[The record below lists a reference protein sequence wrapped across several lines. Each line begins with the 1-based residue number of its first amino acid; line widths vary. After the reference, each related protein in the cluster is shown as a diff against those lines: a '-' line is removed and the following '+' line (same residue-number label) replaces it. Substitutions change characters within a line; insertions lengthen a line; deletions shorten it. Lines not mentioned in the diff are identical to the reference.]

1 MSLLKWKKLAK
12 QKTELGNKINFVH
25 DTILKKQLGEKTS
38 QESFQK
44 AFKPITTKLDEVA
57 FRNLNIP
64 RLTKKRGKKL
74 GVPDYGIALEDEDIP
89 DYGLD
94 DFFDEGLVPENKKQ
108 IVPKPPTYEE
118 SLKDILEGKKQIYV
132 DPQYF
137 PEGPQ
142 DMPPKYEEDE
152 EIDYA
157 LNVEDEAIALK
168 EAEEAAEAEEAE
180 EVSANRI
187 LDHLK
192 LSNYDD
198 IEKQLNQPEM
208 TPLMSRNFLNRKVKD
223 AKIERNRLNG
233 LKAQVTHKYN
243 KGEMSKA
250 ERALQNKGI
259 DDVRVVLN
267 QYIKYQEIQAK
278 MFDDQMKKGS
288 GLKKKKRGGNIVF
301 FNDVKQLLKKLELIV
316 GEILAG
322 NTSIEMR
329 NTGVAILD
337 MLLKTS
343 KINKAQH
350 EKLYKTYF
358 KI

>member
-25 DTILKKQLGEKTS
+25 DTILKNQLGEKTS

-44 AFKPITTKLDEVA
+44 AFKPITTKLDDVVL
-57 FRNLNIP
+57 RNLNEA
-64 RLTKKRGKKL
+64 RSKKKRV
-74 GVPDYGIALEDEDIP
+74 VPDYGIYPEDEQ
-89 DYGLD
+89 DYGLY
-94 DFFDEGLVPENKKQ
+94 DEGMGPENDKQ
-108 IVPKPPTYEE
+108 IVPRPPTYEE
-118 SLKDILEGKKQIYV
+118 TLKDILDGKKQIYV
-132 DPQYF
+132 DPKYF
-137 PEGPQ
+137 PEEPH
-142 DMPPKYEEDE
+142 DMPPEYEEDE

-157 LNVEDEAIALK
+157 LDEEDEEIEHALD
-168 EAEEAAEAEEAE
+168 EEE
-180 EVSANRI
+180 SANTI
-187 LDHLK
+187 LDDLG

-198 IEKQLNQPEM
+198 IEKRLNQPEM
-208 TPLMSRNFLNRKVKD
+208 TQQKIKQYVNKKLKD
-223 AKIERNRLNG
+223 AKLKRYQLNG
-233 LKAQVTHKYN
+233 YKTHISKEYN
-243 KGEMSKA
+243 KGKIDKA
-250 ERALQNKGI
+250 QKTLEYKRI
-259 DDVRVVLN
+259 DDARNVLN
-267 QYIKYQEIQAK
+267 QFIKHYGNK
-278 MFDDQMKKGS
+278 MKEGS
-288 GLKKKKRGGNIVF
+288 GLKKRGGNIVF

>member
-25 DTILKKQLGEKTS
+25 DTILKNQLGEKTS

-44 AFKPITTKLDEVA
+44 AFKPITTKLDDVV

-94 DFFDEGLVPENKKQ
+94 DFFDEGLGPENEKQ

-118 SLKDILEGKKQIYV
+118 SLKDVLEGKKQMHV

-137 PEGPQ
+137 PEEPQ
-142 DMPPKYEEDE
+142 DMPPEYEEDE

-157 LNVEDEAIALK
+157 LDEED
-168 EAEEAAEAEEAE
+168 
-180 EVSANRI
+180 SANMI
-187 LDHLK
+187 LDDLG
-192 LSNYDD
+192 LSNYD
-198 IEKQLNQPEM
+198 IEKQINQPEM
-208 TPLMSRNFLNRKVKD
+208 TKKKIKLYVNKKLKD
-223 AKIERNRLNG
+223 AEFKRHQ
-233 LKAQVTHKYN
+233 LKGYKTQVSKAYN
-243 KGEMSKA
+243 KGEISEAQKTMDYKRIDNA
-250 ERALQNKGI
+250 RA
-259 DDVRVVLN
+259 VLN
-267 QYIKYQEIQAK
+267 QFIKHYGNK
-278 MFDDQMKKGS
+278 MKECS
-288 GLKKKKRGGNIVF
+288 GLKKRGGNIVF

-343 KINKAQH
+343 NK
-350 EKLYKTYF
+350 
-358 KI
+358 

>member
-1 MSLLKWKKLAK
+1 M
-12 QKTELGNKINFVH
+12 
-25 DTILKKQLGEKTS
+25 GEKTS

-44 AFKPITTKLDEVA
+44 AFKPITTKLDDVV

-64 RLTKKRGKKL
+64 RLTKKPGKKL
-74 GVPDYGIALEDEDIP
+74 GVPDYGIAIEDEDIP
-89 DYGLD
+89 DYGLED
-94 DFFDEGLVPENKKQ
+94 LFDEGLVPGNEKQ
-108 IVPKPPTYEE
+108 IAPKPPTYEE
-118 SLKDILEGKKQIYV
+118 SLKDVLEGKKQIYV
-132 DPQYF
+132 NPQYF
-137 PEGPQ
+137 PEEPQ
-142 DMPPKYEEDE
+142 DMPPEYEEDE

-157 LNVEDEAIALK
+157 LDEED
-168 EAEEAAEAEEAE
+168 
-180 EVSANRI
+180 SANMI
-187 LDHLK
+187 LDDLG

-198 IEKQLNQPEM
+198 IEKQLNQPEL
-208 TPLMSRNFLNRKVKD
+208 TQQKIKLYVNKKLKD
-223 AKIERNRLNG
+223 AEFKRHQ
-233 LKAQVTHKYN
+233 LKGYKSQVSQAYN
-243 KGEMSKA
+243 KGKIGEAQKTMDYKRIDNA
-250 ERALQNKGI
+250 RA
-259 DDVRVVLN
+259 VLN
-267 QYIKYQEIQAK
+267 QYIKHYKNKVK
-278 MFDDQMKKGS
+278 MMKGS
-288 GLKKKKRGGNIVF
+288 GLKKRGGNIVF

>member
-1 MSLLKWKKLAK
+1 MSLLEWKKLAK
-12 QKTELGNKINFVH
+12 QKTELGNKINFIH
-25 DTILKKQLGEKTS
+25 DTILKNQLGEKTS
-38 QESFQK
+38 QESLQK
-44 AFKPITTKLDEVA
+44 VFKPITTKLDDVA

-94 DFFDEGLVPENKKQ
+94 DFFDEGLVPENEKQ

-118 SLKDILEGKKQIYV
+118 SLKDVLEGKKQTYV
-132 DPQYF
+132 DPQDLP
-137 PEGPQ
+137 PE
-142 DMPPKYEEDE
+142 YEEDE

-157 LNVEDEAIALK
+157 LDEED
-168 EAEEAAEAEEAE
+168 
-180 EVSANRI
+180 SANMI
-187 LDHLK
+187 LDELG

-208 TPLMSRNFLNRKVKD
+208 TQRKIKKYVNKKLKD
-223 AKIERNRLNG
+223 AEFRRNQ
-233 LKAQVTHKYN
+233 LKGKKTNISKDYN
-243 KGEMSKA
+243 KGKISEAQKTIDFKRIDNA
-250 ERALQNKGI
+250 RA
-259 DDVRVVLN
+259 VLN
-267 QYIKYQEIQAK
+267 QYIKHYANKVKTME
-278 MFDDQMKKGS
+278 GL
-288 GLKKKKRGGNIVF
+288 GLKKSGGNIVF

>member
-25 DTILKKQLGEKTS
+25 DTILKNQLGEKTS

-44 AFKPITTKLDEVA
+44 AFKPITTKLDEVTL
-57 FRNLNIP
+57 RNLNIP
-64 RLTKKRGKKL
+64 RLKKRGRYR
-74 GVPDYGIALEDEDIP
+74 GVPDYAVGVEDEDGGIP

-137 PEGPQ
+137 PEEPQ
-142 DMPPKYEEDE
+142 DLPPEYEEDE

-157 LNVEDEAIALK
+157 LDEED
-168 EAEEAAEAEEAE
+168 
-180 EVSANRI
+180 SANKI
-187 LDHLK
+187 LDDLG

-198 IEKQLNQPEM
+198 IEKQLNKPEM
-208 TPLMSRNFLNRKVKD
+208 PKIQNKPFLKKKLEAANHKRNQ
-223 AKIERNRLNG
+223 
-233 LKAQVTHKYN
+233 LKGYKSQVSQAYN
-243 KGEMSKA
+243 KGEISEAQKTMDYKRIDNA
-250 ERALQNKGI
+250 RA
-259 DDVRVVLN
+259 VLN
-267 QYIKYQEIQAK
+267 QYIKHYANKVKTME
-278 MFDDQMKKGS
+278 GS
-288 GLKKKKRGGNIVF
+288 GLKKRGGNIVF
-301 FNDVKQLLKKLELIV
+301 FNDAKQLLKKLELIV
-316 GEILAG
+316 GEISAG

>member
-1 MSLLKWKKLAK
+1 MSLLEWKKVAK

-25 DTILKKQLGEKTS
+25 DTILKNQLGEKIS

-44 AFKPITTKLDEVA
+44 AFKPITTKLDDVA

-74 GVPDYGIALEDEDIP
+74 GVPDYAVGVEDEDGGIP

-94 DFFDEGLVPENKKQ
+94 DFFDEGLVPENEKQ

-137 PEGPQ
+137 PEEPQ
-142 DMPPKYEEDE
+142 DMPPEYEEDE

-157 LNVEDEAIALK
+157 LEEED
-168 EAEEAAEAEEAE
+168 
-180 EVSANRI
+180 SANMI
-187 LDHLK
+187 LDDLGI
-192 LSNYDD
+192 SNYDD
-198 IEKQLNQPEM
+198 IEKRLNQPEM
-208 TPLMSRNFLNRKVKD
+208 TQKKIKLYVNKKLKEAEFKRNQLKGYKTNVSKD
-223 AKIERNRLNG
+223 
-233 LKAQVTHKYN
+233 YN
-243 KGEMSKA
+243 KGKISEAQKTLDYKRIDNA
-250 ERALQNKGI
+250 RA
-259 DDVRVVLN
+259 VLN
-267 QYIKYQEIQAK
+267 QYIKHYANKVKTME
-278 MFDDQMKKGS
+278 GS
-288 GLKKKKRGGNIVF
+288 GLKKRGGNIVF

-358 KI
+358 KV

>member
-1 MSLLKWKKLAK
+1 MSLLEWKKLAK

-25 DTILKKQLGEKTS
+25 DTILKNQLGEKTS
-38 QESFQK
+38 QESLQK
-44 AFKPITTKLDEVA
+44 VFKPITTKLDDVA

-64 RLTKKRGKKL
+64 RLKKRGRNR
-74 GVPDYGIALEDEDIP
+74 GVPDYAVGVEDEDGGIP

-118 SLKDILEGKKQIYV
+118 SLKDILEGEKQIYV

-137 PEGPQ
+137 PVKPQ
-142 DMPPKYEEDE
+142 DLPPEYEEDE

-157 LNVEDEAIALK
+157 LDEEDS
-168 EAEEAAEAEEAE
+168 
-180 EVSANRI
+180 VNMI
-187 LDHLK
+187 LDELE

-198 IEKQLNQPEM
+198 IEKQINQPEM
-208 TPLMSRNFLNRKVKD
+208 TQRKIKKYINKKLKD
-223 AKIERNRLNG
+223 ADFRRNQ
-233 LKAQVTHKYN
+233 LKGRKSQVSQAYN
-243 KGEMSKA
+243 KGKIGEA
-250 ERALQNKGI
+250 EKTMKHKSI
-259 DDVRVVLN
+259 DNARVVLN
-267 QYIKYQEIQAK
+267 QYIEHYGNKVK
-278 MFDDQMKKGS
+278 MMEGS
-288 GLKKKKRGGNIVF
+288 GLKKRGGNIVF

-316 GEILAG
+316 GEISAG

>member
-25 DTILKKQLGEKTS
+25 DTILKNQLGEKTS
-38 QESFQK
+38 QESLQK
-44 AFKPITTKLDEVA
+44 VFKPITTKLDDVA

-64 RLTKKRGKKL
+64 RLTKKRGEKL

-118 SLKDILEGKKQIYV
+118 SLQDILEGKKQIYV
-132 DPQYF
+132 NPQYF
-137 PEGPQ
+137 PEEPQ
-142 DMPPKYEEDE
+142 DLPPEYEEDE

-157 LNVEDEAIALK
+157 LDEED
-168 EAEEAAEAEEAE
+168 
-180 EVSANRI
+180 SANMI
-187 LDHLK
+187 LDDLG
-192 LSNYDD
+192 LPNYDD

-208 TPLMSRNFLNRKVKD
+208 TQKRIKRYVDKQ
-223 AKIERNRLNG
+223 
-233 LKAQVTHKYN
+233 LKNAEFKRHQLKGFKSQVSQAYN
-243 KGEMSKA
+243 KGKISEAQKA
-250 ERALQNKGI
+250 LEYKRI
-259 DDVRVVLN
+259 DNARVVLN
-267 QYIKYQEIQAK
+267 QYIKHYENK
-278 MFDDQMKKGS
+278 VKMKKGS
-288 GLKKKKRGGNIVF
+288 GLKKRGGNIVF

>member
-1 MSLLKWKKLAK
+1 MSLLEWKKLAK

-25 DTILKKQLGEKTS
+25 DTILKNQLGEKTS
-38 QESFQK
+38 QESLQK
-44 AFKPITTKLDEVA
+44 VFKPITTKLDEVA
-57 FRNLNIP
+57 LRNLNIP
-64 RLTKKRGKKL
+64 RLKKRGKKL

-118 SLKDILEGKKQIYV
+118 SLKDVLEGEKQIYV

-137 PEGPQ
+137 PEKPQ
-142 DMPPKYEEDE
+142 DLPPEYEEDE

-157 LNVEDEAIALK
+157 LDEED
-168 EAEEAAEAEEAE
+168 
-180 EVSANRI
+180 SANMI
-187 LDHLK
+187 LDELE

-198 IEKQLNQPEM
+198 IEKQINQPEM
-208 TPLMSRNFLNRKVKD
+208 TQRKIKKYVNKKLKD
-223 AKIERNRLNG
+223 AEFRRNQ
-233 LKAQVTHKYN
+233 LKGKKGNISKEYN
-243 KGEMSKA
+243 KGKIGEA
-250 ERALQNKGI
+250 EKTMKHKRI
-259 DDVRVVLN
+259 DNARVVLN
-267 QYIKYQEIQAK
+267 QYIEHYGNKVK
-278 MFDDQMKKGS
+278 MMEGS
-288 GLKKKKRGGNIVF
+288 GLKKRGGNIVF
-301 FNDVKQLLKKLELIV
+301 FNDVKQLLKQLELIV
-316 GEILAG
+316 GVISAG

>member
-1 MSLLKWKKLAK
+1 MSLLEWKKLAK

-25 DTILKKQLGEKTS
+25 DTILKNQLGEKTS
-38 QESFQK
+38 QESLQK
-44 AFKPITTKLDEVA
+44 VFKPITTKLDDVA

-74 GVPDYGIALEDEDIP
+74 GVPDYGIALKDEDIP

-94 DFFDEGLVPENKKQ
+94 DFFDEGLVPENEKQ

-118 SLKDILEGKKQIYV
+118 SLKDVLEGKKQTYV
-132 DPQYF
+132 DPQDLP
-137 PEGPQ
+137 PE
-142 DMPPKYEEDE
+142 YEEDE

-157 LNVEDEAIALK
+157 LDEED
-168 EAEEAAEAEEAE
+168 
-180 EVSANRI
+180 SANMI
-187 LDHLK
+187 LDELE

-198 IEKQLNQPEM
+198 IEKQINQPEM
-208 TPLMSRNFLNRKVKD
+208 TQRKIKKYVNKKLKEAEFKRNQLKGYKTNVSKD
-223 AKIERNRLNG
+223 
-233 LKAQVTHKYN
+233 YN
-243 KGEMSKA
+243 KGKISEAQKTMDYKRIDNA
-250 ERALQNKGI
+250 RA
-259 DDVRVVLN
+259 VLN
-267 QYIKYQEIQAK
+267 QYIKHYENK
-278 MFDDQMKKGS
+278 VKTMEGS
-288 GLKKKKRGGNIVF
+288 GLKKRGGNIVF

-343 KINKAQH
+343 KIKKAQH

>member
-1 MSLLKWKKLAK
+1 MSLLKWQKLAK

-25 DTILKKQLGEKTS
+25 DTILKNQLGEKTS

-64 RLTKKRGKKL
+64 RLTKNRGKKL

-94 DFFDEGLVPENKKQ
+94 DFFYEGLRPENEKQ

-118 SLKDILEGKKQIYV
+118 SLQDILEGKKQIYV

-137 PEGPQ
+137 PEEPQ
-142 DMPPKYEEDE
+142 DMPPEYEEAE

-157 LNVEDEAIALK
+157 LDEED
-168 EAEEAAEAEEAE
+168 
-180 EVSANRI
+180 SANMI
-187 LDHLK
+187 LDDLG

-198 IEKQLNQPEM
+198 IEKQINQPEM
-208 TPLMSRNFLNRKVKD
+208 TQKKIKLYVNKKLKD
-223 AKIERNRLNG
+223 AEFKRHQ
-233 LKAQVTHKYN
+233 LKGFKTQVSKAYN
-243 KGEMSKA
+243 KGKMGEAQKTL
-250 ERALQNKGI
+250 EYKRI
-259 DDVRVVLN
+259 DDARNVLN
-267 QYIKYQEIQAK
+267 QFIKHYGNK
-278 MFDDQMKKGS
+278 MKEGS
-288 GLKKKKRGGNIVF
+288 GLKKRGGNIVF

>member
-1 MSLLKWKKLAK
+1 MSLLEWKKLAK
-12 QKTELGNKINFVH
+12 QKTELGNKINFAH
-25 DTILKKQLGEKTS
+25 DTILKNQLGEKIS

-44 AFKPITTKLDEVA
+44 AFKPITTKLDDVA
-57 FRNLNIP
+57 FGNLNIP

-89 DYGLD
+89 DYGLE
-94 DFFDEGLVPENKKQ
+94 DFFDEGLGPENEKQ

-118 SLKDILEGKKQIYV
+118 SLKDILEGEKQIYV

-137 PEGPQ
+137 PEEPQ
-142 DMPPKYEEDE
+142 DMPPEYEEDE

-157 LNVEDEAIALK
+157 LDDEDS
-168 EAEEAAEAEEAE
+168 
-180 EVSANRI
+180 VNMI
-187 LDHLK
+187 LDDLG
-192 LSNYDD
+192 LFNYDD
-198 IEKQLNQPEM
+198 IEKQLERPEM
-208 TPLMSRNFLNRKVKD
+208 PKKQIKPFLKKKLKAANHRRNQ
-223 AKIERNRLNG
+223 LNG
-233 LKAQVTHKYN
+233 EKSQVSQEYN
-243 KGEMSKA
+243 KGKIGEAEKTLKYKRIDN
-250 ERALQNKGI
+250 ERA
-259 DDVRVVLN
+259 VLN
-267 QYIKYQEIQAK
+267 QYMKHYGNKVK
-278 MFDDQMKKGS
+278 MMEGS
-288 GLKKKKRGGNIVF
+288 GLKKRGGNIVF

-316 GEILAG
+316 GEISAG

-337 MLLKTS
+337 MLLKTT

>member
-12 QKTELGNKINFVH
+12 QKPELGNKINFVH
-25 DTILKKQLGEKTS
+25 DTILKNQLGEKTS

-44 AFKPITTKLDEVA
+44 AFKPITTKLDDVM
-57 FRNLNIP
+57 FRNLNKS

-94 DFFDEGLVPENKKQ
+94 DFFDEGLVPENEKE
-108 IVPKPPTYEE
+108 IVPKLPTYEE
-118 SLKDILEGKKQIYV
+118 SLKDVLEGKKQIY
-132 DPQYF
+132 DEEP
-137 PEGPQ
+137 PE
-142 DMPPKYEEDE
+142 YEEDE

-157 LNVEDEAIALK
+157 LDEEDS
-168 EAEEAAEAEEAE
+168 
-180 EVSANRI
+180 VNYI
-187 LDHLK
+187 LDDLG
-192 LSNYDD
+192 LTNYDN

-208 TPLMSRNFLNRKVKD
+208 TQRRIKRYLDMKLKLAITKRYQ
-223 AKIERNRLNG
+223 LNG
-233 LKAQVTHKYN
+233 LKSQVSQAFN
-243 KGEMSKA
+243 KGKIGEAQKA
-250 ERALQNKGI
+250 MDYNRI
-259 DDVRVVLN
+259 DNARDVLN
-267 QYIKYQEIQAK
+267 KYIEHYENKVK
-278 MFDDQMKKGS
+278 MMEGS
-288 GLKKKKRGGNIVF
+288 GLKKRGGNIVF
-301 FNDVKQLLKKLELIV
+301 FNDAKQLLKKLELIV

>member
-38 QESFQK
+38 QESLQK
-44 AFKPITTKLDEVA
+44 VFKPITTKLDDVA

-64 RLTKKRGKKL
+64 RLKKRGRNR
-74 GVPDYGIALEDEDIP
+74 GVPDYAVGVEDEDGGLP

-137 PEGPQ
+137 PEEPQ
-142 DMPPKYEEDE
+142 DMPPEYEEDE

-157 LNVEDEAIALK
+157 LDEED
-168 EAEEAAEAEEAE
+168 
-180 EVSANRI
+180 SANMI
-187 LDHLK
+187 LDELD

-208 TPLMSRNFLNRKVKD
+208 TPRKIKRYIDKKLTDANIKRNQ
-223 AKIERNRLNG
+223 
-233 LKAQVTHKYN
+233 LKGYKSQVSQAYN
-243 KGEMSKA
+243 KGKISEAQKTMDYKRIDNA
-250 ERALQNKGI
+250 RA
-259 DDVRVVLN
+259 VLN
-267 QYIKYQEIQAK
+267 QYIKHYENKVETIQ
-278 MFDDQMKKGS
+278 GS
-288 GLKKKKRGGNIVF
+288 GIKKRGGNIVF

-358 KI
+358 KV

>member
-38 QESFQK
+38 QESLQK
-44 AFKPITTKLDEVA
+44 VFKPITTKLDDVA

-64 RLTKKRGKKL
+64 RLKKRGRNR
-74 GVPDYGIALEDEDIP
+74 GVPDYAVGVEDEDGGIP

-137 PEGPQ
+137 PEEPQ
-142 DMPPKYEEDE
+142 DLPPEYEEDE

-157 LNVEDEAIALK
+157 LDDEDS
-168 EAEEAAEAEEAE
+168 
-180 EVSANRI
+180 VNMI
-187 LDHLK
+187 LDDLG

-198 IEKQLNQPEM
+198 IEKQLERPEM
-208 TPLMSRNFLNRKVKD
+208 PKKQIKPFLKKKLEAANHKRNQLKGRKT
-223 AKIERNRLNG
+223 
-233 LKAQVTHKYN
+233 QVSQAYN
-243 KGEMSKA
+243 KGKIGEAEKTLKYKKIDN
-250 ERALQNKGI
+250 ERA
-259 DDVRVVLN
+259 VLN
-267 QYIKYQEIQAK
+267 QFIKHYANKVKTME
-278 MFDDQMKKGS
+278 GS
-288 GLKKKKRGGNIVF
+288 GIKKRGGNIVF

-358 KI
+358 KV

>member
-25 DTILKKQLGEKTS
+25 DTILKNQLGEKTS
-38 QESFQK
+38 QESLQK
-44 AFKPITTKLDEVA
+44 VFKPITTKLDDVA

-64 RLTKKRGKKL
+64 RLTKKRGEKL

-94 DFFDEGLVPENKKQ
+94 NLFDEGLVPENEKQ

-132 DPQYF
+132 DPQNF
-137 PEGPQ
+137 PEEPQ
-142 DMPPKYEEDE
+142 DMPPEYEEDE

-157 LNVEDEAIALK
+157 LDEED
-168 EAEEAAEAEEAE
+168 
-180 EVSANRI
+180 SANMI
-187 LDHLK
+187 LDELE

-198 IEKQLNQPEM
+198 IEKQINQPEM
-208 TPLMSRNFLNRKVKD
+208 TPRKIKRYIDKKLKD
-223 AKIERNRLNG
+223 AEFRRNQLKGHKTQVSQAYSKGKIGE
-233 LKAQVTHKYN
+233 AQKTMDYK
-243 KGEMSKA
+243 
-250 ERALQNKGI
+250 RI
-259 DDVRVVLN
+259 DNARVVLN
-267 QYIKYQEIQAK
+267 QYIKHYANKVKTME
-278 MFDDQMKKGS
+278 GS
-288 GLKKKKRGGNIVF
+288 GLKKRGGNIVF

-358 KI
+358 KV

>member
-25 DTILKKQLGEKTS
+25 DTILKNQLGEKIS

-44 AFKPITTKLDEVA
+44 AFKPITTKLDDVA

-94 DFFDEGLVPENKKQ
+94 DFFDKGLVPENEKQ

-118 SLKDILEGKKQIYV
+118 SLKDILEGKKQINV
-132 DPQYF
+132 NPQYF
-137 PEGPQ
+137 PEEPQ
-142 DMPPKYEEDE
+142 DMPPEYEEDE
-152 EIDYA
+152 EIDYT
-157 LNVEDEAIALK
+157 LDEED
-168 EAEEAAEAEEAE
+168 
-180 EVSANRI
+180 SANMI
-187 LDHLK
+187 LDDLG
-192 LSNYDD
+192 LSNYDA
-198 IEKQLNQPEM
+198 IEKQINQPEM
-208 TPLMSRNFLNRKVKD
+208 TQRRIKRFIDKKLESAIKKRQQ
-223 AKIERNRLNG
+223 LNG
-233 LKAQVTHKYN
+233 LKSQVSHAYK
-243 KGEMSKA
+243 KEKIGEA
-250 ERALQNKGI
+250 EKTLEYKRI
-259 DDVRVVLN
+259 DDARHVLN
-267 QYIKYQEIQAK
+267 RFIKHYGNK
-278 MFDDQMKKGS
+278 MKEGS
-288 GLKKKKRGGNIVF
+288 GLKKRGGNIVF

>member
-1 MSLLKWKKLAK
+1 MSLLEWKKLAK

-25 DTILKKQLGEKTS
+25 DTILKNQLGEKTS
-38 QESFQK
+38 QESLQK
-44 AFKPITTKLDEVA
+44 VFKPITTKLDDVA

-64 RLTKKRGKKL
+64 RLKKRGRNR
-74 GVPDYGIALEDEDIP
+74 GVPDYAVGVEDEDGGIP

-137 PEGPQ
+137 PEEPQ
-142 DMPPKYEEDE
+142 DLPPEYEEDE

-157 LNVEDEAIALK
+157 LDEEDS
-168 EAEEAAEAEEAE
+168 
-180 EVSANRI
+180 VNMI
-187 LDHLK
+187 LDDLG

-208 TPLMSRNFLNRKVKD
+208 TNKKIKLYVNKKLNEAEFRRNQ
-223 AKIERNRLNG
+223 
-233 LKAQVTHKYN
+233 LKGYKSQVSKAYN
-243 KGEMSKA
+243 KGKIGKSQKTMDYKRIDNA
-250 ERALQNKGI
+250 RA
-259 DDVRVVLN
+259 VLN
-267 QYIKYQEIQAK
+267 QYIKHYENKVK
-278 MFDDQMKKGS
+278 MMKGS
-288 GLKKKKRGGNIVF
+288 GIKKRGGNIVF
-301 FNDVKQLLKKLELIV
+301 FNDVKQLLKKLELII

-329 NTGVAILD
+329 NIGVAILD

>member
-38 QESFQK
+38 QESLQK
-44 AFKPITTKLDEVA
+44 VFKPITTKLDDVA

-64 RLTKKRGKKL
+64 RLKKRGRNR
-74 GVPDYGIALEDEDIP
+74 GVPDYAVGVEDEDGGIP

-137 PEGPQ
+137 PEEPQ
-142 DMPPKYEEDE
+142 DLPPEYEEDEEDE

-157 LNVEDEAIALK
+157 LDEED
-168 EAEEAAEAEEAE
+168 
-180 EVSANRI
+180 SANMI
-187 LDHLK
+187 LDDLG

-198 IEKQLNQPEM
+198 IEKQLERPEM
-208 TPLMSRNFLNRKVKD
+208 PKKQIKPFLKKKVEAANHKRNQLKGRKS
-223 AKIERNRLNG
+223 
-233 LKAQVTHKYN
+233 QVSQEYN
-243 KGEMSKA
+243 KGKIGEA
-250 ERALQNKGI
+250 EKTLKYKKI
-259 DDVRVVLN
+259 DNERVVLN
-267 QYIKYQEIQAK
+267 QYIKHYENK
-278 MFDDQMKKGS
+278 VKTMEGS
-288 GLKKKKRGGNIVF
+288 GLKKRGGNIVF
-301 FNDVKQLLKKLELIV
+301 FNDAKQLLKKLELIV

-350 EKLYKTYF
+350 EKLYRTYF

>member
-25 DTILKKQLGEKTS
+25 DTILKNQLGEKIS

-44 AFKPITTKLDEVA
+44 AFKPITTKLDDVA

-74 GVPDYGIALEDEDIP
+74 GVPDYAVNIEDEDGGIP

-94 DFFDEGLVPENKKQ
+94 DFFDEGLVPENEKQ

-118 SLKDILEGKKQIYV
+118 SLKDVLEGKKQIYV

-137 PEGPQ
+137 PEEPQ
-142 DMPPKYEEDE
+142 DMPPEYEEDE

-157 LNVEDEAIALK
+157 LDEED
-168 EAEEAAEAEEAE
+168 
-180 EVSANRI
+180 SANMI
-187 LDHLK
+187 LDELE

-198 IEKQLNQPEM
+198 IEKQLERPEM
-208 TPLMSRNFLNRKVKD
+208 PKSKIKPFLKKKLEAADHR
-223 AKIERNRLNG
+223 RQQ
-233 LKAQVTHKYN
+233 LKGHKSQISQAYN
-243 KGEMSKA
+243 KGKIGEA
-250 ERALQNKGI
+250 EKTLGYKRIDNARA
-259 DDVRVVLN
+259 VLN
-267 QYIKYQEIQAK
+267 QYIEHYKNKVK
-278 MFDDQMKKGS
+278 MMKGS
-288 GLKKKKRGGNIVF
+288 GLKKRGGNVVF

>member
-25 DTILKKQLGEKTS
+25 DTILKNQLGEKIS

-44 AFKPITTKLDEVA
+44 AFKPITTKLDDVA

-64 RLTKKRGKKL
+64 RLTKKRGKKQ

-89 DYGLD
+89 DYGLEN
-94 DFFDEGLVPENKKQ
+94 FFDEGLVPENEKQ

-118 SLKDILEGKKQIYV
+118 ALKDILEGN
-132 DPQYF
+132 PQHF
-137 PEGPQ
+137 S
-142 DMPPKYEEDE
+142 EEDE
-152 EIDYA
+152 EDGGIDYA
-157 LNVEDEAIALK
+157 LDEED
-168 EAEEAAEAEEAE
+168 
-180 EVSANRI
+180 STNMI
-187 LDHLK
+187 LDDLG

-198 IEKQLNQPEM
+198 IEKQINQPEM
-208 TPLMSRNFLNRKVKD
+208 TRQKIKLYVNKKLKD
-223 AKIERNRLNG
+223 AE
-233 LKAQVTHKYN
+233 LKRHQLKGYKSQVSQSYN
-243 KGEMSKA
+243 KGKISEAQKTMDYK
-250 ERALQNKGI
+250 RI
-259 DDVRVVLN
+259 DDARAVLN
-267 QYIKYQEIQAK
+267 QYIKHYENKVK
-278 MFDDQMKKGS
+278 MMKGS
-288 GLKKKKRGGNIVF
+288 GLKKRGGNIVF

-358 KI
+358 KV

>member
-1 MSLLKWKKLAK
+1 MRDHLTDDLSDHLLFLYMICLLKWKKLAK
-12 QKTELGNKINFVH
+12 QNTELGNKINFVH
-25 DTILKKQLGEKTS
+25 DTILKNQLGEKTS
-38 QESFQK
+38 QESLQK
-44 AFKPITTKLDEVA
+44 VFKPITTKLDDVA

-74 GVPDYGIALEDEDIP
+74 GVPDYGIALEDEVP

-118 SLKDILEGKKQIYV
+118 SLKDVLEGKKQIYV

-137 PEGPQ
+137 PEEPQ
-142 DMPPKYEEDE
+142 DMPPEYEEDE
-152 EIDYA
+152 DIDYA
-157 LNVEDEAIALK
+157 LDEED
-168 EAEEAAEAEEAE
+168 
-180 EVSANRI
+180 SANMI
-187 LDHLK
+187 LDDLD

-208 TPLMSRNFLNRKVKD
+208 TQRKIKRYIN
-223 AKIERNRLNG
+223 KK
-233 LKAQVTHKYN
+233 LKLAINKRHQLKGYKSQVSQAYN
-243 KGEMSKA
+243 KGKMSEAQKTMDYK
-250 ERALQNKGI
+250 RI
-259 DDVRVVLN
+259 DDARAVLN
-267 QYIKYQEIQAK
+267 QYIKHYENKVK
-278 MFDDQMKKGS
+278 MMEGS
-288 GLKKKKRGGNIVF
+288 GLKKRGGNIVF

>member
-38 QESFQK
+38 QESLQK
-44 AFKPITTKLDEVA
+44 VFKPITTKLDDVA

-64 RLTKKRGKKL
+64 QLKKRGRNR
-74 GVPDYGIALEDEDIP
+74 GVPDYAVGVEDEDEDGGIP

-137 PEGPQ
+137 PEEPQ
-142 DMPPKYEEDE
+142 DMPTEYEEDE

-157 LNVEDEAIALK
+157 LDEED
-168 EAEEAAEAEEAE
+168 
-180 EVSANRI
+180 SANMI
-187 LDHLK
+187 LDELD

-208 TPLMSRNFLNRKVKD
+208 TQQKIKKYIDKKLTDANIKRNQ
-223 AKIERNRLNG
+223 
-233 LKAQVTHKYN
+233 LKGYKSQVSQAYN
-243 KGEMSKA
+243 KGKISEAQKTMDYKRIDNA
-250 ERALQNKGI
+250 RA
-259 DDVRVVLN
+259 VLN
-267 QYIKYQEIQAK
+267 QYIKHYENKVETIQ
-278 MFDDQMKKGS
+278 GS
-288 GLKKKKRGGNIVF
+288 GIKKRGGNIVF

-316 GEILAG
+316 GEISAG

>member
-44 AFKPITTKLDEVA
+44 AFKPITTKLDDVA

-64 RLTKKRGKKL
+64 RLTKKRGKKQD
-74 GVPDYGIALEDEDIP
+74 VPDYGIALEDEDIP

-94 DFFDEGLVPENKKQ
+94 DFFDEGLGPENEKQ

-118 SLKDILEGKKQIYV
+118 SLKDILEGKKQY
-132 DPQYF
+132 P
-137 PEGPQ
+137 PEEPQ
-142 DMPPKYEEDE
+142 DLPPEYEEDE

-157 LNVEDEAIALK
+157 LDEEDSI
-168 EAEEAAEAEEAE
+168 
-180 EVSANRI
+180 NMI
-187 LDHLK
+187 LDELG

-208 TPLMSRNFLNRKVKD
+208 TQRKNIKYVNKKLKDAEHKRNQLKGRKTQVLLAYKKGDIGEAQKTLEYKRIDNARAVLKQYIQHYANKVKTM
-223 AKIERNRLNG
+223 E
-233 LKAQVTHKYN
+233 
-243 KGEMSKA
+243 
-250 ERALQNKGI
+250 
-259 DDVRVVLN
+259 
-267 QYIKYQEIQAK
+267 
-278 MFDDQMKKGS
+278 GS
-288 GLKKKKRGGNIVF
+288 GLKKRGWNIVF

>member
-38 QESFQK
+38 QESLQK
-44 AFKPITTKLDEVA
+44 VFKPITTKLDDVA
-57 FRNLNIP
+57 FMNLNIP
-64 RLTKKRGKKL
+64 RLKKRGRNR
-74 GVPDYGIALEDEDIP
+74 GVPDYAVGVEDEDGGIP

-108 IVPKPPTYEE
+108 IVPKPPAYEE

-137 PEGPQ
+137 PVKPQ
-142 DMPPKYEEDE
+142 DLPPEYEEDE

-157 LNVEDEAIALK
+157 LDEED
-168 EAEEAAEAEEAE
+168 
-180 EVSANRI
+180 SDNMI
-187 LDHLK
+187 LDDLG

-208 TPLMSRNFLNRKVKD
+208 TPKKSKKYVNKKLKD
-223 AKIERNRLNG
+223 AEFRRNQ
-233 LKAQVTHKYN
+233 LKGRKSQVSQAYN
-243 KGEMSKA
+243 KGKIGEAQKTMDYK
-250 ERALQNKGI
+250 RI
-259 DDVRVVLN
+259 DNASAVLN
-267 QYIKYQEIQAK
+267 QYIKHYENK
-278 MFDDQMKKGS
+278 LKEGS
-288 GLKKKKRGGNIVF
+288 GLKKRGGNIVF
-301 FNDVKQLLKKLELIV
+301 FNDAKQLLKKLELIV
-316 GEILAG
+316 GEISAG

>member
-1 MSLLKWKKLAK
+1 MSLLEWKKLAK

-25 DTILKKQLGEKTS
+25 DTILKNQLGEKTS
-38 QESFQK
+38 QESLQK
-44 AFKPITTKLDEVA
+44 VFKPITTKLDDVA

-64 RLTKKRGKKL
+64 RLKKRGRNR
-74 GVPDYGIALEDEDIP
+74 GVPDYAVGVEDEDGGIP
-89 DYGLD
+89 D

-108 IVPKPPTYEE
+108 IVPKPPAYEE
-118 SLKDILEGKKQIYV
+118 SLKDILEGNKQIYV

-137 PEGPQ
+137 PEEPQ
-142 DMPPKYEEDE
+142 DLPPEYEEDD

-157 LNVEDEAIALK
+157 LDEED
-168 EAEEAAEAEEAE
+168 
-180 EVSANRI
+180 SANMI
-187 LDHLK
+187 LDELE

-198 IEKQLNQPEM
+198 IEKQIIQPEM
-208 TPLMSRNFLNRKVKD
+208 TPRKIKRYIDKKLKD
-223 AKIERNRLNG
+223 AEFRRNQ
-233 LKAQVTHKYN
+233 LKGYKSNISKDYN
-243 KGEMSKA
+243 KGKIGEAQKTMDYKRIDNA
-250 ERALQNKGI
+250 RA
-259 DDVRVVLN
+259 VLN
-267 QYIKYQEIQAK
+267 QYIKHYANKVKTME
-278 MFDDQMKKGS
+278 GS
-288 GLKKKKRGGNIVF
+288 GLKKRGGNIVF

-316 GEILAG
+316 GEISAG

>member
-1 MSLLKWKKLAK
+1 MSLLEWKKLAK

-25 DTILKKQLGEKTS
+25 DTILKNQLGEKTS
-38 QESFQK
+38 QESLQK
-44 AFKPITTKLDEVA
+44 VFKPITTKLDDVA
-57 FRNLNIP
+57 FMNLNIP
-64 RLTKKRGKKL
+64 RLTKKRGKKQ
-74 GVPDYGIALEDEDIP
+74 GVPDYAVGVEDEDGGIP

-94 DFFDEGLVPENKKQ
+94 DFFDEGIVPDNKKQ
-108 IVPKPPTYEE
+108 IVPKPPAYEE

-137 PEGPQ
+137 PEEPQ
-142 DMPPKYEEDE
+142 DMPPEYEEDE

-157 LNVEDEAIALK
+157 LDEED
-168 EAEEAAEAEEAE
+168 
-180 EVSANRI
+180 SANMI
-187 LDHLK
+187 LDELD

-208 TPLMSRNFLNRKVKD
+208 TPRKIKIYIDKKLTDANIKRNQ
-223 AKIERNRLNG
+223 
-233 LKAQVTHKYN
+233 LKGYKSQVSQAYN
-243 KGEMSKA
+243 KGKISEAQKTMDYK
-250 ERALQNKGI
+250 RI
-259 DDVRVVLN
+259 DNASAVLN
-267 QYIKYQEIQAK
+267 QYIKHYENKVETIQ
-278 MFDDQMKKGS
+278 GS
-288 GLKKKKRGGNIVF
+288 GIKKRGGNIVF
-301 FNDVKQLLKKLELIV
+301 FNDAKQLLKKLELIV
-316 GEILAG
+316 GEISAG

>member
-1 MSLLKWKKLAK
+1 MSLLEWKKLAK

-25 DTILKKQLGEKTS
+25 DTILKNQLGEKIS

-44 AFKPITTKLDEVA
+44 AFKPITTKLDDVA

-64 RLTKKRGKKL
+64 QLTKKRGKKL

-94 DFFDEGLVPENKKQ
+94 NFFDEGLVPENEKQ

-118 SLKDILEGKKQIYV
+118 SLKDVLEGKKQIYV

-137 PEGPQ
+137 PEEPQ
-142 DMPPKYEEDE
+142 DMPPEYEEDE

-157 LNVEDEAIALK
+157 LDEEDRT
-168 EAEEAAEAEEAE
+168 
-180 EVSANRI
+180 NMI
-187 LDHLK
+187 LDDLG

-208 TPLMSRNFLNRKVKD
+208 TQQRIKQYIDKKLKL
-223 AKIERNRLNG
+223 AKNKRHQLNG
-233 LKAQVTHKYN
+233 LKSQVSQSYN
-243 KGEMSKA
+243 KGETSKA
-250 ERALQNKGI
+250 EKTMKYKRI
-259 DDVRVVLN
+259 DDARHVLN
-267 QYIKYQEIQAK
+267 RFIKHYGNK
-278 MFDDQMKKGS
+278 MKEGS
-288 GLKKKKRGGNIVF
+288 GLKKRGGNIVF

>member
-38 QESFQK
+38 QESLQK
-44 AFKPITTKLDEVA
+44 VFKPITTKLDDVA

-64 RLTKKRGKKL
+64 RLKKRGRNR
-74 GVPDYGIALEDEDIP
+74 GVPDYAVGVEDEDGGIP
-89 DYGLD
+89 HYGLD

-137 PEGPQ
+137 PEEPQ
-142 DMPPKYEEDE
+142 DLPPEYEEDE

-157 LNVEDEAIALK
+157 LDDEDS
-168 EAEEAAEAEEAE
+168 
-180 EVSANRI
+180 VNMI
-187 LDHLK
+187 LDDLG

-198 IEKQLNQPEM
+198 IEKQLERPEM
-208 TPLMSRNFLNRKVKD
+208 PKKQIKPFLKKKLEAANHKRNQLKGRKT
-223 AKIERNRLNG
+223 
-233 LKAQVTHKYN
+233 QVSQAYN
-243 KGEMSKA
+243 KGKIGEAEKTLKYKKIDN
-250 ERALQNKGI
+250 ERA
-259 DDVRVVLN
+259 VLN
-267 QYIKYQEIQAK
+267 QFIKHYENK
-278 MFDDQMKKGS
+278 LKEGS
-288 GLKKKKRGGNIVF
+288 GLKKRGGNIVF
-301 FNDVKQLLKKLELIV
+301 FNDAKQLLKKLELIV
-316 GEILAG
+316 GEISAG